1 MGRYGDLNYGFL
13 TKAGFLFGLGLLLF
27 GAGGEILGHAVYGD
41 LPAWQNT
48 LFTYSEGIGLV
59 IGFFSPWIFGIFLP
73 LTE

>member
-1 MGRYGDLNYGFL
+1 MGRYGNLDYSFL

-27 GAGGEILGHAVYGD
+27 GASGEILGHAVFGD

-48 LFTYSEGIGLV
+48 LFTYSEGVGLV
-59 IGFFSPWIFGIFLP
+59 ISFVTPWIFGIFLP